1 MAQRKQLSWT
11 ELRVGLFVLVGLFIL
26 AVAIFYVTGV
36 TIFGP
41 KYRVITYLPEVDD
54 LSQGANVTLDGVA
67 VGNVESIHLN
77 PKPEDAMH
85 SVQVVMRIDKK
96 YQNEIRTD
104 SKASLITTGLLG
116 NRYVTISRGLTG
128 TVIPNN
134 GTVPGFE
141 EAAMKQMVERGADLM
156 QNLGALSNDVRGI
169 VDQVQKGNG
178 TIGKLL
184 NDPTLYNHLN
194 ETASRLQ
201 AVTTSIQSGEGTLGK
216 LVASNELYDKANA
229 TIGHVEDITAAVRDQ
244 KGTMGKL
251 VYDPSVYDNAK
262 SFLDKGNATLADV
275 REGKGTLGKLTTD
288 ETLYNNLRDAS
299 ANVRDAS
306 AKLNSNQGTMGKMF
320 SDPAFYD
327 NLTGATADL
336 RLLLSDF
343 RQNPKK
349 FLHVKLAIF

>member
-1 MAQRKQLSWT
+1 MAQRKQLTWA

-26 AVAIFYVTGV
+26 AVAIFYVTG
-36 TIFGP
+36 TGFWGP

-54 LSQGANVTLDGVA
+54 LSQGANVSLDGVA
-67 VGNVESIHLN
+67 VGNVESIRLN

-134 GTVPGFE
+134 GVVPGFE

-156 QNLGALSNDVRGI
+156 QNLGTLSEDIRSI
-169 VDQVQKGNG
+169 VDQVQRGRG
-178 TIGKLL
+178 TLGKLL
-184 NDPTLYNHLN
+184 NDPSLYDHLDATVSKMQN
-194 ETASRLQ
+194 MVASVQ
-201 AVTTSIQSGEGTLGK
+201 QGQGTLGK
-216 LVASNELYDKANA
+216 LVASDELYAKAND
-229 TIGHVEDITAAVRDQ
+229 TIGNVQDITTAVREQ
-244 KGTMGKL
+244 KGTLGKL
-251 VYDPSVYDNAK
+251 VYDPAVYEHAK
-262 SFLDKGNATLADV
+262 GVIEKGDALLTDV
-275 REGKGTLGKLTTD
+275 RAGKGTLGKLTTD

-306 AKLNSNQGTMGKMF
+306 AKLNSTQGSMGKF
-320 SDPAFYD
+320 FNDPNFYD
-327 NLTGATADL
+327 NLTGATGDL
-336 RLLLSDF
+336 RLLLNDF

-349 FLHVKLAIF
+349 FLHVKLAVF